1 MLDELRHL
9 TSGVLL
15 SQVKEDDANDLK
27 RGTRV
32 TLHLKQDAREL
43 AEGQKLGSLIK
54 QYSEFIQFPI
64 KLWASKTEYDQV
76 RLKAPVSLIMPS
88 NSFNCFKKSAVRARQ
103 KFYRQGKCQDHT

>member
-1 MLDELRHL
+1 MLDDLRHL

-32 TLHLKQDAREL
+32 TLHLKQDAKEL

-64 KLWASKTEYDQV
+64 KLWASKTEYEQV
-76 RLKAPVSLIMPS
+76 RLNPPRRLYLSSCQATASIASRSL
-88 NSFNCFKKSAVRARQ
+88 Q
-103 KFYRQGKCQDHT
+103 